1 MAIQISGTTIINN
14 TKELDTG
21 LKSVWPEVEV
31 SNANATIPNRTFR
44 VLEDTEVVK
53 TITLPANPEVGNEV
67 CVMLQGRFL
76 KNVVAR
82 NGENIMGI
90 AEDLIMNIRNA
101 GVTFVYTGT
110 TVGWRIY

>member
-31 SNANATIPNRTFR
+31 SDTNATVPNRTFR
-44 VLEDTEVVK
+44 VVTDNDSI
-53 TITLPANPEVGNEV
+53 ITLPANPEIGNEV
-67 CVMLQGRFL
+67 CVLIQGNFL
-76 KNVVAR
+76 RNVVAR
-82 NGENIMGI
+82 NGEKIMEI
-90 AEDLIMNIRNA
+90 DEDITMNIRNA

>member
-21 LKSVWPEVEV
+21 LKSVWPEVQV

-53 TITLPANPEVGNEV
+53 TITLPANPEIGNEV
-67 CVMLQGRFL
+67 CVLIQGDFL
-76 KNVVAR
+76 RNVVAR
-82 NGENIMGI
+82 NGEKIMEI
-90 AEDLIMNIRNA
+90 DEDITMNIRNA

>member
-21 LKSVWPEVEV
+21 LKSVYPTVEV
-31 SNANATIPNRTFR
+31 SNSDGSVVNRTFR
-44 VLEDTEVVK
+44 VLEDTNVVK

-67 CVMLQGRFL
+67 CVMLQGEFL
-76 KNVVAR
+76 ENVVAR
-82 NGENIMGI
+82 NGQKIMGI
-90 AEDLIMNIRNA
+90 DEDITLDIRNA

-110 TVGWRIY
+110 DLGWRIY